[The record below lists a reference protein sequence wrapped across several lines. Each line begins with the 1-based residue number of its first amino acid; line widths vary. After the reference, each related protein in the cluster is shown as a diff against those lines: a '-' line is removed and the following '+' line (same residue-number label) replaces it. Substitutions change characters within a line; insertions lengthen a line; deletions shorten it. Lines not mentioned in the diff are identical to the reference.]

1 MARGRFK
8 ICSPRPRCPSHPV
21 RFTNF
26 CPVFLEE
33 LVYSNG
39 FHIKDDISEC
49 IILEAIALNALE
61 NHIHEL
67 RGFVLNSM
75 LSAK

>member
-1 MARGRFK
+1 MF
-8 ICSPRPRCPSHPV
+8 
-21 RFTNF
+21 FQ
-26 CPVFLEE
+26 E
-33 LVYSNG
+33 LVYRDR
-39 FHIKDDISEC
+39 FDTKDVSEC
-49 IILEAIALNALE
+49 IVLEAVALNSIE